1 MVDEVMPDQPT
12 LPRRRWPFTRRQ
24 IMSQV
29 GVAAVILI
37 SGVAIGIGG
46 TILSLKERN
55 WRPPLPPV
63 RDPNTL
69 IDRWRTDLDL
79 SDEQARQIKD
89 AYAKRSAGLRI
100 RMEEMRKSE
109 QAERTAFD
117 KSMKSILTD
126 EQYIKWQEML
136 REHMKRLRERWP
148 GGPDGRRGRGG
159 PDGYRG
165 RGGPDGYRG
174 RGGPDEGRPG
184 GPRGEWRPGGPPR
197 PPRERH
203 AEFRQPDLPQD
214 VEPNAPVPS
223 EDPNSGAST

>member
-1 MVDEVMPDQPT
+1 MVDEVMPDQPAM
-12 LPRRRWPFTRRQ
+12 PRRRFPFSRRQ
-24 IMSQV
+24 ILSQI

-63 RDPNTL
+63 RDPNAL

-117 KSMKSILTD
+117 TSMKSILTD
-126 EQYIKWQEML
+126 EQYVKWQEML

-159 PDGYRG
+159 PGRPDGYRG
-165 RGGPDGYRG
+165 RGGPDGG
-174 RGGPDEGRPG
+174 RSG

-197 PPRERH
+197 HPPEGD
-203 AEFRQPDLPQD
+203 AEFRRPDIPQG

-223 EDPNSGAST
+223 EDPNIGTSV